1 MDAYT
6 GFAAVY
12 DELMDNIPYEE
23 WGKYLIDLLN
33 EYGIKDGIVLD
44 LGCGTGNITEI
55 LANNG
60 YDMIGVDNSQ
70 EMLNIAMEKRGDDTS
85 ILYLLSIS
93 DILIDLSIYIVTT
106 SSICVSVKC
115 FNFSLISISYI
126 LSVKMVNNNLAA

>member
-44 LGCGTGNITEI
+44 LGCGTGNIT
-55 LANNG
+55 ACVDSD
-60 YDMIGVDNSQ
+60 YDSC
-70 EMLNIAMEKRGDDTS
+70 K
-85 ILYLLSIS
+85 
-93 DILIDLSIYIVTT
+93 
-106 SSICVSVKC
+106 
-115 FNFSLISISYI
+115 
-126 LSVKMVNNNLAA
+126 

>member
-1 MDAYT
+1 MIILDAFT

-12 DELMDNIPYEE
+12 DELMDNFPYEE

-70 EMLNIAMEKRGDDTS
+70 EMLHIAMEKRGDDTS
-85 ILYLLSIS
+85 ILYLLQ
-93 DILIDLSIYIVTT
+93 DMRGFELYGTVAADV
-106 SSICVSVKC
+106 SICD
-115 FNFSLISISYI
+115 SL
-126 LSVKMVNNNLAA
+126 N

>member
-1 MDAYT
+1 MEAYT

-23 WGKYLIDLLN
+23 WGKYLIELLN
-33 EYGIKDGIVLD
+33 EYEVKDGIVLD

-85 ILYLLSIS
+85 ILYLLQ
-93 DILIDLSIYIVTT
+93 DMREFELYGTVAAVV
-106 SSICVSVKC
+106 SICDSLNYLTEYEDVVETRKKL
-115 FNFSLISISYI
+115 FRPGWNFHI
-126 LSVKMVNNNLAA
+126 